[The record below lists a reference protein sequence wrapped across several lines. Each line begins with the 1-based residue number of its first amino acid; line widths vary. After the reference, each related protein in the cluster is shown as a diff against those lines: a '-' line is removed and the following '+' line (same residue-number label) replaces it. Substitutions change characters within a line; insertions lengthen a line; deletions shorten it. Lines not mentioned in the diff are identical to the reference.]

1 MGTLTYVTLLVPLMN
16 EKLSPNLRLRLTSN
30 FENEVWIF
38 GNKLEMLKLEDET
51 EQGTFFSNSYKLEY

>member
-1 MGTLTYVTLLVPLMN
+1 MGTLTYVTLLFPLLN

-51 EQGTFFSNSYKLEY
+51 EQGMFFSNSYRLEY

>member
-51 EQGTFFSNSYKLEY
+51 EQGMFFSNSYRLEY

>member
-1 MGTLTYVTLLVPLMN
+1 MGTLTYVTLLVPLLN

-38 GNKLEMLKLEDET
+38 GNKLEML
-51 EQGTFFSNSYKLEY
+51 